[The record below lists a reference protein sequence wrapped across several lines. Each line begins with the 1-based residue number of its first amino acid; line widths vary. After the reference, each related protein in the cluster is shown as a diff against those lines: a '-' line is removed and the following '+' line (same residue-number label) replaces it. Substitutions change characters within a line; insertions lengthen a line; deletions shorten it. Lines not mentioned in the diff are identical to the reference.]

1 MGAFISWINE
11 NMPQD
16 DRQGEA
22 QDEAKPQSL
31 SGMVSTLVPVL
42 VISAVYIIIFLFL
55 RRSHRRFYAP
65 RTYLG
70 SLREEERSP
79 ELPSGFFNW
88 FGTFWK
94 IPDAYALQHQ
104 GLDAY
109 LFLRYL
115 RMCCVM
121 TFVCAC
127 ITWPVLF
134 PVNATGGNGQSNLEI
149 LSYSNIKI
157 QDSTQRNRLYA
168 HTFIGWI
175 VYGFIMYMIT
185 RESIFYINLRQ
196 AFLLNPQ
203 YAQRI
208 SSRTVLF
215 TCVPKEYLNQAR
227 IRQLFS
233 GAVKNVWIAGDTKKL
248 EKVVEER
255 DEVAMKLE
263 KAEVKL
269 LKIVN
274 KERIKAE
281 KKGGNH
287 AEKAVSP
294 RDTET
299 GNIASRYIPDK
310 KRPHHRLGPLGLIG
324 KKVDTINWGRTE
336 LQRLIPE
343 AEAAQAE
350 YVSGKYDQVAA
361 VFVEFHNQSDA
372 QAALQVTTHHH
383 ALQMSP
389 RYIGVKPSDV
399 VWKSLGIPWW
409 QLVIRRY
416 AVYAIIAALV
426 IFWAIPVGIVGI
438 IAQVKTLQQLP
449 GLTWIADIPN
459 VSSLILSLISTD

>member
-1 MGAFISWINE
+1 
-11 NMPQD
+11 
-16 DRQGEA
+16 
-22 QDEAKPQSL
+22 
-31 SGMVSTLVPVL
+31 
-42 VISAVYIIIFLFL
+42 
-55 RRSHRRFYAP
+55 
-65 RTYLG
+65 
-70 SLREEERSP
+70 
-79 ELPSGFFNW
+79 
-88 FGTFWK
+88 
-94 IPDAYALQHQ
+94 
-104 GLDAY
+104 
-109 LFLRYL
+109 
-115 RMCCVM
+115 M

-134 PVNATGGNGQSNLEI
+134 PVNATGGNGKSQLEAI
-149 LSYSNIKI
+149 SYSNIDI

-215 TCVPKEYLNQAR
+215 TCVPKDYLNEAR

-233 GAVKNVWIAGDTKKL
+233 GAVKHVWIAGNTKKL
-248 EKVVEER
+248 EEVVDER

-269 LKIVN
+269 IKAVN
-274 KERIKAE
+274 KQRIKAA
-281 KKGGNH
+281 KKGG
-287 AEKAVSP
+287 AEAETAP
-294 RDTET
+294 RDAET
-299 GNIASRYIPDK
+299 GNIASRYLPDK
-310 KRPHHRLGPLGLIG
+310 KRPHHRLGKFGLYG
-324 KKVDTINWGRTE
+324 KKVDTINWGRSE
-336 LQRLIPE
+336 LQRLIPA

-350 YVSGKYDQVAA
+350 YTAGKYTQVSA

-389 RYIGVKPSDV
+389 RYIGVKPQDV
-399 VWKSLGIPWW
+399 VWKSLNIPWW

-438 IAQVKTLQQLP
+438 IAQVNTLKKLP
-449 GLTWIADIPN
+449 GLTWIGDIPQ
-459 VSSLILSLISTD
+459 VSRFPGVSRFMSNSFSGHSRRRLWPAAFCCSGDPDVSCSCLHARPCQTRWLYQPGPGRALHPERLLLLPGRSSVLDPDTHQHSLDCCCSDRSKPYRGLRNPVNGPTNFV

>member
-1 MGAFISWINE
+1 
-11 NMPQD
+11 
-16 DRQGEA
+16 
-22 QDEAKPQSL
+22 
-31 SGMVSTLVPVL
+31 
-42 VISAVYIIIFLFL
+42 
-55 RRSHRRFYAP
+55 
-65 RTYLG
+65 
-70 SLREEERSP
+70 
-79 ELPSGFFNW
+79 
-88 FGTFWK
+88 
-94 IPDAYALQHQ
+94 
-104 GLDAY
+104 
-109 LFLRYL
+109 
-115 RMCCVM
+115 M